1 MRLDKNFV
9 IKRFGR
15 NIIAFTVSSRRVEK
29 IIQLNPTAEFICRML
44 KNDCS
49 KQDIVERLSR
59 EYSIDADRAAED
71 VSVFIES
78 LRRHDLLVV

>member
-1 MRLDKNFV
+1 MVETGQNFV

-15 NIIAFTVSSRRVEK
+15 NIIAFTVSSRRVE
-29 IIQLNPTAEFICRML
+29 IIRLNPTAEFICRML

-59 EYSIDADRAAED
+59 EYSIDADR
-71 VSVFIES
+71 
-78 LRRHDLLVV
+78 RRRM